1 MGRKPLISILY
12 GFCFSFCFSVP
23 AKSSTLTSLSGEVRS
38 SLLPKLL
45 LVMMLITAIGTLSK
59 ATVTVEVKG
68 TVFIKFWRT
77 EGGEGE
83 EGARKF
89 QVPGQSGLHNE
100 TLS

>member
-68 TVFIKFWRT
+68 TVFIRFGRSEAGHGDEAAST
-77 EGGEGE
+77 
-83 EGARKF
+83 F
-89 QVPGQSGLHNE
+89 
-100 TLS
+100 